1 MTTVPVVRAA
11 FVDEM
16 DSRRTDLLTS
26 GGSRTRSV
34 CGRNFA
40 VAVTEL
46 RADDDLVE
54 HDLPDEYMLLL
65 PDEVTVVVTHDS
77 GQIVTVTEPSL
88 LIVPAG
94 NSVVRAEAATTIVR
108 VFAAHADEPM
118 RRATNYTAQHDPAVA
133 PLLTRPRSDTAPIQV
148 HRMSD
153 VPDDPGRLGRIFR
166 STSLM
171 VNWFPTKVGPRDTE
185 TLTPH
190 SHADFEQMS
199 VTLQGDFVHHFRSP
213 WTPRMSEWRDDE
225 HVGVG
230 SPSMVLIPPNL
241 THTTRW
247 VGEGD
252 HMLIDVFAPPRE
264 DFLAKGWVLNADGYR
279 AVPDDRR

>member
-77 GQIVTVTEPSL
+77 G
-88 LIVPAG
+88 
-94 NSVVRAEAATTIVR
+94 
-108 VFAAHADEPM
+108 
-118 RRATNYTAQHDPAVA
+118 
-133 PLLTRPRSDTAPIQV
+133 
-148 HRMSD
+148 
-153 VPDDPGRLGRIFR
+153 GR
-166 STSLM
+166 
-171 VNWFPTKVGPRDTE
+171 
-185 TLTPH
+185 
-190 SHADFEQMS
+190 
-199 VTLQGDFVHHFRSP
+199 
-213 WTPRMSEWRDDE
+213 
-225 HVGVG
+225 
-230 SPSMVLIPPNL
+230 
-241 THTTRW
+241 
-247 VGEGD
+247 
-252 HMLIDVFAPPRE
+252 
-264 DFLAKGWVLNADGYR
+264 
-279 AVPDDRR
+279 